1 MSDPVD
7 IDVLKGFMEEALAL
21 AAQAAAEGEVPV
33 GAVVVH
39 AGKVIAVGWNRREQ
53 DQDFSAHAEFIA
65 MREAAR
71 VLGSWRLVD
80 CTVFVTLEPC
90 PMCAGAMVQ
99 ARVGRC
105 VFAAADPK
113 AGFVGSLADLSAWPG
128 LNHRFE
134 VTSGVLAEESAA
146 MLQSFFRGL
155 RRR

>member
-1 MSDPVD
+1 
-7 IDVLKGFMEEALAL
+7 MEEALAL
-21 AAQAAAEGEVPV
+21 AERAASEGEVPV

-39 AGKVIAVGWNRREQ
+39 EGKVIGVGWNRREQ

-65 MREAAR
+65 MREAAK
-71 VLGSWRLVD
+71 VLGSWRLID
-80 CTVFVTLEPC
+80 CTVYVTLEPC

-113 AGFVGSLADLSAWPG
+113 AGFLGTMADLSAWPG

-134 VTSGVLAEESAA
+134 VVPGLLAEESAA
-146 MLQSFFRGL
+146 LLQSFFRKL